1 MEAVYV
7 LTGVEKKVPE
17 VFASRYDVRYMLD
30 AASVLNDYNKPEIY
44 LPLAAKAVVG
54 KKIKGTEIEEMLKEY
69 NLI

>member
-30 AASVLNDYNKPEIY
+30 AASILNDGEKPDLD
-44 LPLAAKAVVG
+44 LPLGAKAIIG

>member
-1 MEAVYV
+1 MEAVYA

-30 AASVLNDYNKPEIY
+30 TASVLNDYNKPEID

>member
-1 MEAVYV
+1 M
-7 LTGVEKKVPE
+7 
-17 VFASRYDVRYMLD
+17 RYMLD
-30 AASVLNDYNKPEIY
+30 AASVLNDYNKPEID